1 MTDDGGMRSSK
12 IVGSSVYNDKDE
24 KVGSVDDLVIGS
36 DKSLHAVISVGG
48 VLGMGA
54 KMVEVPFD
62 KLQFGNTKGSSDNR
76 IVMPGATADGR
87 AVLRAWPSG
96 FAIGSEQ
103 GRRPILLGSVIR
115 EQVTHPWGMASLSE
129 VPFVT
134 PQVGGDQEMVGT
146 CEAMQQL
153 FRTIRKWLGELSDD
167 DVAAVLSYIRDAWG
181 NGAPPVGIVSVH
193 RARER

>member
-1 MTDDGGMRSSK
+1 MLKTGAAALLAASIALPVMAQTSTSPTSNSAATNAPATHGTAGSPTGSGYNTPSARNPIMTDDGGMRSSK

-76 IVMPGATADGR
+76 IVMPGATKESLNNMPDYHY
-87 AVLRAWPSG
+87 VK
-96 FAIGSEQ
+96 Q
-103 GRRPILLGSVIR
+103 G
-115 EQVTHPWGMASLSE
+115 
-129 VPFVT
+129 
-134 PQVGGDQEMVGT
+134 
-146 CEAMQQL
+146 
-153 FRTIRKWLGELSDD
+153 
-167 DVAAVLSYIRDAWG
+167 
-181 NGAPPVGIVSVH
+181 
-193 RARER
+193 